1 MRQYGTFAP
10 SLARPPLHRR
20 KMILSYAGWALDLV
34 LDVLVQSL
42 VKNKV
47 PGTFACTAKDQDVH
61 PDANALE
68 PKDPS
73 G

>member
-1 MRQYGTFAP
+1 
-10 SLARPPLHRR
+10 
-20 KMILSYAGWALDLV
+20 MILSYAGWALDLV